1 MNKLLI
7 KIIIAMLALASFQY
21 AEKTDGEFYFGV
33 SEMPIEVSGLEE
45 VHLSDYQSFP
55 VATSI
60 SKLDLSKGNRDG
72 LATGFN
78 LGFKTNNNIPLLLEA
93 QLYPEDA
100 LIANLLLGLKIYI
113 LNTDI
118 FQFGLSPKVGFSIY
132 YHSLGKLQDMGYSWV
147 DLNGNGYKDSE
158 DPRVGDSI
166 SATMLGGVAQAT
178 ADFRI
183 NFTKHVGLLFSAG
196 ISNAMYGD
204 LQFSIDRNGEPINID
219 ISDPAVV
226 EPGTTNNPNLDPE
239 IKAEGLYY
247 NVSLVLNF

>member
-7 KIIIAMLALASFQY
+7 KIIIGMLALASFQY
-21 AEKTDGEFYFGV
+21 AQKADGEFYFGV
-33 SEMPIEVSGLEE
+33 SEMPIEVSGLQE
-45 VHLSDYQSFP
+45 VHLSDHQSFP
-55 VATSI
+55 NATSI
-60 SKLDLSKGNRDG
+60 AKLDLSKGNRDG
-72 LATGFN
+72 LATGINF
-78 LGFKTNNNIPLLLEA
+78 GFKTNNSIPLLLEA

-100 LIANLLLGLKIYI
+100 LIANLLLGLKIYV

-118 FQFGLSPKVGFSIY
+118 FQFGLSPKIGFSLY
-132 YHSLGKLQDMGYSWV
+132 YQSLGKLQDIGYPWV
-147 DLNGNGYKDSE
+147 DLNGNILMDSD
-158 DPRVGDSI
+158 DPRVGDYV
-166 SATMLGGVAQAT
+166 SAIMLGGVAQAT
-178 ADFRI
+178 ADFRV

-219 ISDPAVV
+219 ISDPAIV
-226 EPGTTNNPNLDPE
+226 EPGTTTNPNLDPE